1 MQKRLL
7 IILGGTF
14 DKNNVEAKLVDLEK
28 TLQSENFW
36 KDQAKVKKTVKQK
49 KIYENILNIFKNSKK
64 EILNIKDLYNLASME
79 KNEDIILECN

>member
-7 IILGGTF
+7 IISGGTF
-14 DKNNVEAKLVDLEK
+14 DKNNVEAKLFDLEK

-49 KIYENILNIFKNSKK
+49 KFMKK
-64 EILNIKDLYNLASME
+64 F
-79 KNEDIILECN
+79 